1 MTRQHTSENPRRK
14 SVVTLIGKRL
24 AWVGFWRTAMRW
36 RRRMAKADD
45 SDLAQ
50 RVRLSGEW

>member
-14 SVVTLIGKRL
+14 PVGPLIGKRL
-24 AWVGFWRTAMRW
+24 AWARLWRTAMRR
-36 RRRMAKADD
+36 RRRMGKTDD
-45 SDLAQ
+45 ADLAQ

>member
-1 MTRQHTSENPRRK
+1 MTRQHTSESPRRK
-14 SVVTLIGKRL
+14 PVVTLIGKRL

-36 RRRMAKADD
+36 RRRIAKADD